1 MTPTRVMI
9 NTAAALS
16 VIGMAW
22 LLIHVRAILLL
33 LILGILFAAAI
44 EPLVNRLRSR
54 GLPRGQAILLVYVAL
69 IASIGFV
76 LYLVL
81 PSLVRQATRL
91 YEDLPL
97 ILDNLRQQAIK
108 SNNEFVR
115 TAGQQFLNRAIRAYY
130 TLKANPPIEGS
141 TAIQFATSAVGVLFT
156 TVSVMIVAFYW
167 LTEKAIIKRI
177 ILGFFPYDRRDRAHA
192 LWDEIE
198 SRLGGWTR
206 GQLVLCFVIGALS
219 TIAYYLIGLDFWLAL
234 GIFAGITEIIPFI
247 GPFIGGGAAA
257 MIALTDSWEKAVM
270 VAVFAII
277 LQQLEGAFLVP
288 RVMRNAVGMTPL
300 TVILAVLVG
309 GALSG
314 PVGAIIAIPL
324 GAAIQ
329 VLVQDLLR
337 NRAEDADSLE
347 KLDAI
352 LEEEETS
359 AAERSGP
366 PEQPEEEQSKASRRR
381 PLRGRRA
388 TQEQPGTLWA
398 SVRREEGS

>member
-54 GLPRGQAILLVYVAL
+54 GLPRGQAILLVYVTL